1 VLSAERWM
9 KVKMKKNGNM
19 AKMNKYIEEEI
30 KDQ

>member
-1 VLSAERWM
+1 M